1 MWEQTFDA
9 IRERIG
15 IKCEQCDISLSQEKY
30 YLEVHYK
37 DYNKNTNDLV
47 NGKLELAYSAYF
59 PEEIKKNK
67 VDEYFIFVASE
78 KPINWLDEYAEIE
91 GEGDKSLAYWNKV
104 HWEYYTREMNEQGEN
119 GRFSPCTLP

>member
-37 DYNKNTNDLV
+37 DYNKTNNTLENLKALCVLYHATVDARHLKNFLKKLV
-47 NGKLELAYSAYF
+47 KSR
-59 PEEIKKNK
+59 
-67 VDEYFIFVASE
+67 FI
-78 KPINWLDEYAEIE
+78 Y
-91 GEGDKSLAYWNKV
+91 
-104 HWEYYTREMNEQGEN
+104 R
-119 GRFSPCTLP
+119 

>member
-37 DYNKNTNDLV
+37 DYNKNDL
-47 NGKLELAYSAYF
+47 ET
-59 PEEIKKNK
+59 
-67 VDEYFIFVASE
+67 
-78 KPINWLDEYAEIE
+78 
-91 GEGDKSLAYWNKV
+91 KV
-104 HWEYYTREMNEQGEN
+104 HTFNSQI
-119 GRFSPCTLP
+119 P